1 MLMLSIERCK
11 DILKSHDCDLT
22 NEEIKQVREF
32 LYLFAEIQIN
42 AEKEMLEDEEHNFV
56 LPRQLRRAKDEYLT

>member
-42 AEKEMLEDEEHNFV
+42 TEKELLKDEECNTI
-56 LPRQLRRAKDEYLT
+56 LSC

>member
-1 MLMLSIERCK
+1 MQGECLGTEYSMIMLSIEKCR
-11 DILKSHDCDLT
+11 DILKSHNYDLT

-42 AEKEMLEDEEHNFV
+42 AEKELLKDEECNTI
-56 LPRQLRRAKDEYLT
+56 L